1 MACGLRN
8 YNPPT
13 PGGHFCAQEA
23 EARTSNP
30 KIRRLIFVIRLKF
43 VMKVLLSKVNFLHR
57 CNQARTRARIYW
69 TIARRWQAERH
80 CRSPFARVRA
90 AIHVQ
95 YFTRGERGVGRKQS
109 CVDDFFDFTD
119 PADRVQPFEK
129 VISFRFMHGS
139 MITPGAMVFTRMRLP
154 SRIQWRGR
162 VSPHSRRPS
171 A

>member
-69 TIARRWQAERH
+69 TIARISRGWLAGGTWKRSAAVSIPLGISPEPRTSLSSKRLTKSPRELSACSPRSGFTISPRSLPTRSGWQ
-80 CRSPFARVRA
+80 SITKPGLPKLPLPPFASCA
-90 AIHVQ
+90 CPGQ
-95 YFTRGERGVGRKQS
+95 LFTLG
-109 CVDDFFDFTD
+109 
-119 PADRVQPFEK
+119 
-129 VISFRFMHGS
+129 
-139 MITPGAMVFTRMRLP
+139 
-154 SRIQWRGR
+154 
-162 VSPHSRRPS
+162 
-171 A
+171 